1 MVQGERIDEGRCP
14 RFLKAIGIPWQI
26 FEQGLNPETHQWASD
41 YLFLNE
47 GFVNVTIPSCI
58 EAGQYLLRVESIC
71 QSPHPIPTH
80 PLKFKRH

>member
-1 MVQGERIDEGRCP
+1 MGM
-14 RFLKAIGIPWQI
+14 GIPQI

-71 QSPHPIPTH
+71 QF
-80 PLKFKRH
+80 PLPARQLFNLSSDTNLTPA